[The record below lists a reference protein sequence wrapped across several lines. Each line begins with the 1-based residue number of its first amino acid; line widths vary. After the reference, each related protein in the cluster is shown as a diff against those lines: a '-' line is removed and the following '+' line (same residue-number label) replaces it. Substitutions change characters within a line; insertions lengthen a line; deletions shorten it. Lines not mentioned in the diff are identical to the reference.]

1 MRLLY
6 LNICFEIP
14 HTFRKLIIILYS
26 EDILCS
32 NMLLSGVVK
41 ASLVHTG
48 SDLNF
53 SKKISKNIS
62 LGLTDEPYIV
72 ECVF

>member
-1 MRLLY
+1 
-6 LNICFEIP
+6 
-14 HTFRKLIIILYS
+14 
-26 EDILCS
+26 
-32 NMLLSGVVK
+32 MLLSGVVK

-53 SKKISKNIS
+53 SKKISQKNS
-62 LGLTDEPYIV
+62 LGLTDEPYII